1 MLRVTICAA
10 LACAGLALSADESF
24 AQRNNAYRRTQNSLY
39 NRPTVSPYLNLLQPQ
54 GGGLPNYQT
63 LVRPALEQRRQ
74 NQDTQRQISQ
84 LQSTVAATSMQDQR
98 GETTLRPTGH
108 ATSFS
113 SSLGFRQPTGFYYSH
128 FFPTLQQRR

>member
-1 MLRVTICAA
+1 MLRTAICAA
-10 LACAGLALSADESF
+10 LAFAGLSLCADECF

-63 LVRPALEQRRQ
+63 LVRPAIDQRRQ

-84 LQSTVAATSMQDQR
+84 LQSSVAASTAQEQR
-98 GETTLRPTGH
+98 GEVTFRPTGH
-108 ATSFS
+108 
-113 SSLGFRQPTGFYYSH
+113 GTGKFYYSH
-128 FFPTLQQRR
+128 FYPTLNQRR